1 MYAKTAEADMK
12 AAAEAA
18 QAAKTAKTAA
28 MEATQTEA
36 AARVKAAEAALEEI
50 KQAIWRRCRGRLSA

>member
-1 MYAKTAEADMK
+1 MK

-18 QAAKTAKTAA
+18 QAALAAKTAA

-36 AARVKAAEAALEEI
+36 AARVKAALEEI